1 MGAAIIREQFFS
13 QINDLLKQSGDLAH
27 EDTTL
32 EELKRAYLEF
42 LNTKDDRKKDEE
54 KEELRDIYVDA
65 ALHIIDKQIEAVQ
78 AEIVDLRKKNEEI
91 REQIKIEGIQL
102 NKANKELTY
111 ILEEMRQTNEIF
123 DLQIAQKEDR
133 ISEIS
138 IEIVELENEQIFLN
152 SDINLKAA
160 QIDADNENMDAL
172 QGGRQALLDEKQKL
186 EPLRDLYAQMET
198 ATGAKKADL
207 QEKITAMEVGLG
219 FKYGSLAVIDQ
230 NIKNIDQGIAGL
242 DHAKK
247 VIQEDASDKHEE
259 IDALR
264 GKKGKIE
271 DAITSLKTEKEKL
284 EKEILDLEAQK
295 QQNTEK
301 YKALIAAKKEEIA
314 QIEEK
319 IKILQTQYDE
329 NERKIGELEAREA
342 DLKAQK
348 AEVGAQKPGA
358 APQAAANPH
367 GPAGTDGALR
377 PVFAANAD
385 PAPEVTRVVEP
396 GAPAANAETFEPVA
410 KASAAPGVAA
420 A

>member
-1 MGAAIIREQFFS
+1 MQRVGCVMGAAIIREQFFS
-13 QINDLLKQSGDLAH
+13 QIDDLLKQSGDLAH
-27 EDTTL
+27 KDTTL

-78 AEIVDLRKKNEEI
+78 AEIVDLRKKN
-91 REQIKIEGIQL
+91 RE
-102 NKANKELTY
+102 
-111 ILEEMRQTNEIF
+111 ILEKEIPFQEGRLEQARQNLSDLSEAMRQTNEIF

-160 QIDADNENMDAL
+160 QIDADNESMDAL

-198 ATGAKKADL
+198 ATGAKKAAL
-207 QEKITAMEVGLG
+207 QDQITAMETGLS
-219 FKYGSLAVIDQ
+219 FKYGSLAAIDQ

-242 DHAKK
+242 DHAKN

-264 GKKGKIE
+264 GKKGKIG

-301 YKALIAAKKEEIA
+301 YEALIAAKEEEIA

-319 IKILQTQYDE
+319 IRSLQTQYDE

-348 AEVGAQKPGA
+348 AEVEAHKPAA
-358 APQAAANPH
+358 APQAAADPH

-385 PAPEVTRVVEP
+385 PAPEVTQIAEP
-396 GAPAANAETFEPVA
+396 GALAANDSRYALTA
-410 KASAAPGVAA
+410 
-420 A
+420 

>member
-1 MGAAIIREQFFS
+1 
-13 QINDLLKQSGDLAH
+13 
-27 EDTTL
+27 
-32 EELKRAYLEF
+32 
-42 LNTKDDRKKDEE
+42 
-54 KEELRDIYVDA
+54 
-65 ALHIIDKQIEAVQ
+65 
-78 AEIVDLRKKNEEI
+78 
-91 REQIKIEGIQL
+91 
-102 NKANKELTY
+102 
-111 ILEEMRQTNEIF
+111 MRQTNEIF

-160 QIDADNENMDAL
+160 QIDADNESMDAL

-198 ATGAKKADL
+198 ATGAKKAAL
-207 QEKITAMEVGLG
+207 QDQITAMETGLS
-219 FKYGSLAVIDQ
+219 FKYGSLAAIDQ

-242 DHAKK
+242 DHAKN

-264 GKKGKIE
+264 GKKGKIG

-301 YKALIAAKKEEIA
+301 YEALIAAKEEEIA

-319 IKILQTQYDE
+319 IRSLQTQYDE

-348 AEVGAQKPGA
+348 AEVEAHKPAA
-358 APQAAANPH
+358 APQAAADPH

-385 PAPEVTRVVEP
+385 PAPEVTQIAEP
-396 GAPAANAETFEPVA
+396 GALAANDSRYALTA
-410 KASAAPGVAA
+410 
-420 A
+420 